1 MAKPCKKHILAIIGH
16 TESKMEI
23 HTYKHIR
30 LHYQCSICRKL
41 KSERYKDNDPFVDEE
56 SRGKKWSGYSWW
68 MYKELD
74 IKMILKSI
82 CKK

>member
-1 MAKPCKKHILAIIGH
+1 MVKYCKKHIWAIIGH
-16 TESKMEI
+16 TKFNLEN
-23 HTYKHIR
+23 IR
-30 LHYQCSICRKL
+30 LHYQCSRCRKL
-41 KSERYKDNDPFVDEE
+41 KSERYKDNDPFIDEE
-56 SRGKKWSGYSWW
+56 SHGKKWSGYSWW